1 MSNARH
7 LADLLDTSGDVKS
20 GHLSNLDLSLDT
32 TPQLG
37 GNLSLNNFNIS
48 GTGNVSATDIDVLG
62 NFKLSGESMRVQRQR
77 VQGQITGVTINSS
90 SWTTIVDVSIT
101 VREGSSCLVMAN
113 ADQNVNGTDGWQ
125 WVALFRGTSMIG
137 TSTISVEQSG
147 WNDNFHPHHW
157 DDNLT
162 AGTYTYALKAYNG
175 ANYMFWG
182 EHSDPT
188 IQVIEFAKT

>member
-20 GHLSNLDLSLDT
+20 GNLSNLDLSLDT

-48 GTGNVSATDIDVLG
+48 GTGNVSATDIDVSG

-77 VQGQITGVTINSS
+77 VQGQVTGLTINSS
-90 SWTTIVDVSIT
+90 SWATIVGVSIT

-113 ADQNVNGTDGWQ
+113 ADQNAIGGDAWQ

-137 TSTISVEQSG
+137 TSTISVEQTG

-175 ANYMFWG
+175 SNHMFWG
-182 EHSDPT
+182 EHSDPI

>member
-48 GTGNVSATDIDVLG
+48 GTGNVSATDIDVSG
-62 NFKLSGESMRVQRQR
+62 NLKLSGESMRVQRQR
-77 VQGQITGVTINSS
+77 VQGQVTGVTINSG

-125 WVALFRGTSMIG
+125 WVALFRGNTMIG
-137 TSTISVEQSG
+137 TSTISVEQSN

-175 ANYMFWG
+175 ANHCYWG